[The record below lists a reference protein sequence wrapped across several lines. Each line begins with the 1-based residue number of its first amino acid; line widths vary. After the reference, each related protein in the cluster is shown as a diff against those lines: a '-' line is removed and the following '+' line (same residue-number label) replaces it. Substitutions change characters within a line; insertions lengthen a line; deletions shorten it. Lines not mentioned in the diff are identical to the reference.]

1 MHVSK
6 IIILYS
12 LNLYSAVC
20 QLYFNTTGRKK
31 KSNILLN
38 VMTLLKTARPP
49 FYSQFS
55 HNASFSPSTII
66 FKYPR

>member
-1 MHVSK
+1 MMHVSK

-31 KSNILLN
+31 KSNIPINYVRFTIYPDIPAMNREISSINDKYLLE
-38 VMTLLKTARPP
+38 TD
-49 FYSQFS
+49 
-55 HNASFSPSTII
+55 II
-66 FKYPR
+66 